1 MNASNTPRQLLAKS
15 SGMTLEQHTRE
26 VCDAARMLHR
36 LLPSA
41 PKLERAAWLHD
52 LGKGALFFQNAIRG
66 EQHNGMRHE
75 LFSYLWAASL
85 RDENQF
91 SDAELAAVLSH
102 HRQLWVTEKN
112 LKKAEIAEWCSDAS
126 DLDEIISDLKTLA
139 SQQLQ
144 EYRNEI
150 ENLFGAFPALRT
162 KYAAQ
167 KMRDLYKICKS
178 NSVWTP
184 FGRELMLHRGT
195 LVAADHLAS
204 AELGVA
210 LAGRTIFSRRMGKVV
225 AAQIKKRPKK
235 PGYYVRPWR
244 GWSWMQKQCAQ
255 TTGNALLVAP
265 TGAGKTEAAMLWA
278 LNNRKG
284 AQRIFYV
291 LPYQVSINAMAK
303 RLSKLFPDESGENEL
318 GKNSNVAVVHSNS
331 DLSYLQE
338 SLRDDV
344 SRDEA
349 ERIARA
355 NKGAARQL
363 YSPLKVTTVYQLL
376 NLFFGRKFF
385 EVGLL
390 ELSDSLVIFD
400 EIHAYDGHTIGL
412 IKVLLE
418 CLNRLGARVFIM
430 TATLPETLKSQ
441 LREAAHIEP
450 HQEIR
455 LPDDDPLQREARREI
470 NVSEEHIENNAI
482 VEEINRQLSKNKRV
496 AVVCNT
502 VRKAIQMCQLLQ
514 ELGHEP
520 YLVHSRF
527 TLGDRARREQKE
539 IIEAEKLVIAT
550 QVIEVSLDVSFDAM
564 FTELAPADAL
574 LQRFGR
580 VNRHGAGAQSAPVW
594 ICCGEDSGSQKIYA
608 PQLLQATAS
617 WAREFQDSGEKLTF
631 AASLLWMESVY
642 PHGLSDDE
650 AEAMEKAC
658 VGFTE
663 VVDNLKPM
671 LDPVISA
678 DLEVTLFETIQ
689 VVPSLYEVEWRKAIV
704 DKQFM
709 RAKELAVNVNLRS
722 WFGADKKAQREGL
735 QSQRKIDDMG
745 DRNKITVACFRY
757 TNGEESESCLGLGL
771 DLDDPVDQSDSNFYI

>member
-1 MNASNTPRQLLAKS
+1 MKAPNTRRQILAKS
-15 SGMTLEQHTRE
+15 SGMTLEQHTRD
-26 VCDAARMLHR
+26 VCDAARMLFR

-41 PKLERAAWLHD
+41 PNLARAAWLHD
-52 LGKGALFFQNAIRG
+52 LGKGALFFQKAIRG
-66 EQHNGMRHE
+66 EKHNGMRHE

-85 RDENQF
+85 RSENQF

-112 LKKAEIAEWCSDAS
+112 LRKAEIAEWCSDGS
-126 DLDEIISDLKTLA
+126 NLDEVVSDLKTLI
-139 SQQLQ
+139 SQQLR
-144 EYRNEI
+144 EYQVEI
-150 ENLFGAFPALRT
+150 ETLFGDFPALRP

-167 KMRDLYKICKS
+167 KMRDLHSVCKS

-184 FGRELMLHRGT
+184 EGRELMLYRGT
-195 LVAADHLAS
+195 LVASDHLAS

-210 LAGRTIFSRRMGKVV
+210 LAGRTIFARRMGKVV
-225 AAQIKKRPKK
+225 AAQIKRRPKK
-235 PGYYVRPWR
+235 PGHYVRPWR

-265 TGAGKTEAAMLWA
+265 TGAGKTEAALLWA

-284 AQRIFYV
+284 AERIFYV

-303 RLSKLFPDESGENEL
+303 RLSKLFPDEIGESEL

-331 DLSYLQE
+331 DLAYLQE

-349 ERIARA
+349 ERIAKA

-390 ELSDSLVIFD
+390 ELSNSLVIFD
-400 EIHAYDGHTIGL
+400 EIHAYDGHTMGL
-412 IKVLLE
+412 IQVLLE

-430 TATLPETLKSQ
+430 TATLPETLKTH

-455 LPDDDPLQREARREI
+455 LPDNDPLQSEARREI
-470 NVSEEHIENNAI
+470 NVSEENIESEAI
-482 VEEINRQLSKNKRV
+482 IEEIKRQLSENKRV

-502 VRKAIQMCQLLQ
+502 VKKAIQMCQLLQ
-514 ELGHEP
+514 KHEP

-539 IIEAEKLVIAT
+539 IIEAKKLVIAT
-550 QVIEVSLDVSFDAM
+550 QVIEVSLDVSFGAM

-580 VNRHGAGAQSAPVW
+580 VNRHGDGVQSAPVW
-594 ICCGEDSGSQKIYA
+594 ICCGEDSGSQKIYD
-608 PQLLQATAS
+608 PQLLQATAQ
-617 WAREFQDSGEKLTF
+617 WARDFQSSGDKLTF

-642 PHGLSDDE
+642 PHGLSANE
-650 AEAMEKAC
+650 AEAMEKARA
-658 VGFTE
+658 GFTE

-671 LDPVISA
+671 LDPIIDA
-678 DLEVTLFETIQ
+678 DLELTLFETIQ
-689 VVPSLYEVEWRKAIV
+689 VVPSKCEQKLQEVVHAKNYLA
-704 DKQFM
+704 
-709 RAKELAVNVNLRS
+709 AKELLVNVNLRS
-722 WFGADKKAQREGL
+722 WFGAEWQARKQGFEHLRERPDL
-735 QSQRKIDDMG
+735 HPTRPYKI
-745 DRNKITVACFRY
+745 ALYRY
-757 TNGEESESCLGLGL
+757 DEKLGLL
-771 DLDDPVDQSDSNFYI
+771 LDDPCDESDSNFCI